1 MCFYSLSFGPAHK
14 LSDTLPGGHP
24 VHLPAPVAF
33 ILGQRGERGP
43 AIHGTGAFA
52 AGDLPAGA
60 RIVEYR
66 GERISKSESLRRCR
80 AGNDCIFHLNEEFD
94 LDGQVEANPARF
106 LNHSCAPNCDAE
118 LIESRIWIIARRD
131 IPVGEELTFNY
142 GYDLE
147 DFREHPCRCGAA
159 NCAGYILAEEFLRQQ
174 PVKPANQS

>member
-1 MCFYSLSFGPAHK
+1 MNVSEH
-14 LSDTLPGGHP
+14 PGGHP
-24 VHLPAPVAF
+24 VHLPAPVSF

-52 AGDLPAGA
+52 TGDLPAGA

-66 GERISKSESLRRCR
+66 GERISKNESLRRCR

-94 LDGQVEANPARF
+94 LDGQVEANPGRF
-106 LNHSCAPNCDAE
+106 FNHSCAPNCDAE

-174 PVKPANQS
+174 PVKPENQS